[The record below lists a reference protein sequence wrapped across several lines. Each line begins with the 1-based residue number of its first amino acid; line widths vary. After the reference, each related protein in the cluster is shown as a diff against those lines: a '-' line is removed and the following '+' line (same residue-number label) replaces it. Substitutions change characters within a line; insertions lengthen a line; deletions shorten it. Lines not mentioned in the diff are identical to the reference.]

1 MKDEYLEDS
10 FDNWYENEAKE
21 RLEALG
27 FSEVDIPIV
36 RSLCKEAWLNGA
48 YVEKNKEIKW
58 H

>member
-10 FDNWYENEAKE
+10 FRNWGENEGAE

-27 FSEVDIPIV
+27 LNYRTIV
-36 RSLCKEAWLNGA
+36 IVKESCRIAWLNGA
-48 YVEKNKEIKW
+48 YIEKNKEIKW